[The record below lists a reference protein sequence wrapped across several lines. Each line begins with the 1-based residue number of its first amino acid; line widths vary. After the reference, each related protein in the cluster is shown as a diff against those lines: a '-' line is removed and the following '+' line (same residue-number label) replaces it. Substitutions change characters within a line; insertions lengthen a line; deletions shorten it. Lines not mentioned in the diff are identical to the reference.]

1 MTSSVDTAVACRRG
15 PCLGGCKSRKTYR
28 SVRDR
33 SRARL
38 SARQSVQCV
47 PVMARSL
54 GRLRREGTQQERS
67 RTRIALALQVC
78 TTAAHGDVDAAPMK
92 SCSDSDLQ
100 VFDLKAAVAL
110 RVSHT
115 AGADDTGSFRVK
127 LAQPSMHHAPTRGC
141 RQASADRRRTAMNP
155 SSAHAVLMPQRF
167 QTLLGIGHDAWRPRG
182 AAIAAQQRQRR
193 PRLLF
198 TAYAPQCS
206 GSTLGTLE

>member
-1 MTSSVDTAVACRRG
+1 MKVVWRG
-15 PCLGGCKSRKTYR
+15 PRLGGSDLTLFTALRQI
-28 SVRDR
+28 R

-47 PVMARSL
+47 PVMARCFGHTRAVTTS
-54 GRLRREGTQQERS
+54 QERS
-67 RTRIALALQVC
+67 QTRIVLALQVC

-141 RQASADRRRTAMNP
+141 RQASTYRRRTAMNP

-182 AAIAAQQRQRR
+182 AAIAAQRRQRR

>member
-1 MTSSVDTAVACRRG
+1 MSQT
-15 PCLGGCKSRKTYR
+15 
-28 SVRDR
+28 R

-38 SARQSVQCV
+38 SAHQSVHRFPLIDGSIELAKLYRTIYQR
-47 PVMARSL
+47 PQTGISL
-54 GRLRREGTQQERS
+54 NLKVIYS
-67 RTRIALALQVC
+67 
-78 TTAAHGDVDAAPMK
+78 AAHGDVDAAPMT

-115 AGADDTGSFRVK
+115 AGADYTGSFRVK

-141 RQASADRRRTAMNP
+141 RHTSTNRWQTAMNP
-155 SSAHAVLMPQRF
+155 SSPHAVLMPQRF

-182 AAIAAQQRQRR
+182 AAIAAQRRQRR

>member
-1 MTSSVDTAVACRRG
+1 MRVCAHTPVRSSERRS
-15 PCLGGCKSRKTYR
+15 KSGKRDR
-28 SVRDR
+28 FVPDR

-100 VFDLKAAVAL
+100 VFDLNAAAAL
-110 RVSHT
+110 RVSHS
-115 AGADDTGSFRVK
+115 AGTDGTESYRVK
-127 LAQPSMHHAPTRGC
+127 LAQPSMHHAPTRGR

-167 QTLLGIGHDAWRPRG
+167 QAPVGIGHDA
-182 AAIAAQQRQRR
+182 
-193 PRLLF
+193 
-198 TAYAPQCS
+198 
-206 GSTLGTLE
+206 

>member
-1 MTSSVDTAVACRRG
+1 MPPLQKNLWRG

-47 PVMARSL
+47 PVMARCFGHTRAVTTS
-54 GRLRREGTQQERS
+54 QERS
-67 RTRIALALQVC
+67 QTRIVLALQVC

-141 RQASADRRRTAMNP
+141 RQASTDRRRTAMNP

-167 QTLLGIGHDAWRPRG
+167 QTLVGIGHDA
-182 AAIAAQQRQRR
+182 
-193 PRLLF
+193 
-198 TAYAPQCS
+198 
-206 GSTLGTLE
+206 

>member
-1 MTSSVDTAVACRRG
+1 MRKSGLTSREGSRRG
-15 PCLGGCKSRKTYR
+15 PHLGGHKSGKTDR
-28 SVRDR
+28 FVPDR

-78 TTAAHGDVDAAPMK
+78 TTAPHGDGDAAPMK

-100 VFDLKAAVAL
+100 VFDLKAAAAL

-115 AGADDTGSFRVK
+115 AGTDYTGSFRVK

-141 RQASADRRRTAMNP
+141 RQASTDRRRTAMNP

-167 QTLLGIGHDAWRPRG
+167 HTLVGISHDA
-182 AAIAAQQRQRR
+182 
-193 PRLLF
+193 
-198 TAYAPQCS
+198 
-206 GSTLGTLE
+206 

>member
-1 MTSSVDTAVACRRG
+1 MAIFHWTEVVHANVRRG

-47 PVMARSL
+47 PVMARCFGHTRAVTTS
-54 GRLRREGTQQERS
+54 QERS
-67 RTRIALALQVC
+67 QTRIVLALQVC

-100 VFDLKAAVAL
+100 VFDLKAAAAL

-115 AGADDTGSFRVK
+115 AGTDGTGSYRVK
-127 LAQPSMHHAPTRGC
+127 LAQPSMHHAPTRGR

-167 QTLLGIGHDAWRPRG
+167 QAPVGIGHDA
-182 AAIAAQQRQRR
+182 
-193 PRLLF
+193 
-198 TAYAPQCS
+198 
-206 GSTLGTLE
+206 